1 MRLRGDAPRELPDR
15 DRNPVAAIASNE
27 RDERVRAAV
36 LALPD
41 DQRSAIALRL
51 WGELEYEQIAEL
63 ELSLQWGRYR
73 VEWFDPKTGKVV
85 HQDKFNH
92 NGGPFYL
99 KTPSFQQD
107 LALKLLREF

>member
-63 ELSLQWGRYR
+63 DVMRPLARMGEDIAEGQIEQLAELERR
-73 VEWFDPKTGKVV
+73 VALAFSTLVV
-85 HQDKFNH
+85 
-92 NGGPFYL
+92 PS
-99 KTPSFQQD
+99 TPAVAVEDQH
-107 LALKLLREF
+107 AA